1 MVVERKELAGFWRRF
16 GAYALDSVILSIVN
30 LVLYL
35 ILAIISAFIYGFS
48 SAGGT
53 GTRNSSNFAAL
64 FGLAYC
70 GSIIFGFII
79 MILYFSWFESSS
91 YQATPGKMAVGMKV
105 VDLNG
110 ERISFGKAIARNILK
125 IISGLILGLGYA
137 IIGFSEKRQGLHD
150 IIVGT
155 TVVMNEIKYL

>member
-1 MVVERKELAGFWRRF
+1 
-16 GAYALDSVILSIVN
+16 
-30 LVLYL
+30 
-35 ILAIISAFIYGFS
+35 
-48 SAGGT
+48 
-53 GTRNSSNFAAL
+53 
-64 FGLAYC
+64 
-70 GSIIFGFII
+70 